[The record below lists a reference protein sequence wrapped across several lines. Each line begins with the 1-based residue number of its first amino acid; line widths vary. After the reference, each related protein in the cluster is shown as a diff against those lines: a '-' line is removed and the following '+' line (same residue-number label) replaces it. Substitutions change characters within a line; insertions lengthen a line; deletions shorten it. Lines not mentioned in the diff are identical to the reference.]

1 MKSILVYSLLALG
14 LSGCAAP
21 TTTIL
26 LPDRYLEDCHET
38 APLTVQEYLA
48 LDTFEKK
55 EISLFSQ
62 NNLLRDDIHECNARL
77 KAARHIQNEAKKRIK
92 K

>member
-1 MKSILVYSLLALG
+1 MKKHYLLYAVLVLA
-14 LSGCAAP
+14 GCTP

-38 APLTVQEYLA
+38 PPMMVDEYIA
-48 LDTFEKK
+48 LGSFENK
-55 EISLFSQ
+55 ENALFNQ
-62 NNLLRDDIHECNARL
+62 NNLLRTDINECNARL
-77 KAARHIQNEAKKRIK
+77 KAARHIQNEAKKKIK